1 MTKIK
6 LNSFCISALHQRWD
20 LGNPNIQTH
29 DIAKNKDRDKFA
41 CWIVLQSISYACL
54 DLRDTREGCLQN
66 WNKNSVFHVQEKKK
80 NSPGTPQTCSPSPRE
95 DNQQDKSSLLLTL
108 TPETDTTQGAHHP
121 EGQQQEITPR
131 SRLLEGAEKGTTF
144 INNKLYH
151 IYTQTH

>member
-1 MTKIK
+1 MPAGLYFK
-6 LNSFCISALHQRWD
+6 ALAMPALIYET
-20 LGNPNIQTH
+20 LG
-29 DIAKNKDRDKFA
+29 KDAYKTGTR
-41 CWIVLQSISYACL
+41 IVFFMS
-54 DLRDTREGCLQN
+54 
-66 WNKNSVFHVQEKKK
+66 KKK
-80 NSPGTPQTCSPSPRE
+80 KKSPGTPQTCSPSPRE

-108 TPETDTTQGAHHP
+108 TPETDTTRGAHHP